1 MTTFD
6 ANKFFKED
14 TTTPDTTSTINMAT
28 DGLPLEVLNYVD
40 NYNQQKETQA
50 NLVKGY
56 GFGFGTEIGSG
67 LALSYA
73 LNSSGRAT
81 NAARNAK
88 YIYQTARGIQAANVA
103 TSGKSITPW
112 GAAAQVAGFVGTEAA
127 IWASSNYFGQSI
139 RKAYGVQDKIY
150 AGELISTAVF
160 GSFAQPI
167 EKGMEALKIGD
178 KVVKWRLSDGLADL
192 GAWKTR
198 EVIIKGVP
206 KMVSGASLG
215 LAESALRQEL
225 SIQVFGDQEDRNA
238 WDYLISTGAGAGVN
252 SFFGIF
258 SKTGAW
264 GRNQA
269 QLLSQRAVD
278 NMSVTLRQIDDEIA
292 AHIAKGKGGNP
303 RAYQSILRK
312 LNNKKKEHEDAL
324 AILQDNVDQLK
335 QADGINTKVETE
347 TPTTKA
353 VDIDEKPPKPLG
365 DETPEVK
372 PVQETTDAPTT
383 PGTIDDYWS
392 SLNKH
397 LNETRDF
404 SIKPVG
410 ADDPNRYLIIDNKTN
425 KQVGRVERIIKD
437 GEITFDQIAAKDA
450 DGNLIKGQGL
460 VDTIYDHDFGYVNK
474 NNLSGNVDAVSRKVL
489 KEFDKRSDQV
499 DIVSRTGENVAD
511 GVQIKFKGKQATDAP
526 TTPKDTPIKF
536 TKQNARTFL
545 SEIETGTGS
554 IKDIVNK
561 KPKYREASINNV
573 RKKYGDTVRVY
584 RVYTLIDGGKMRPDE
599 VVSVTVNPSTVRAL
613 DGSMPEAL
621 ISDKGATTGQRV
633 FRAYDV
639 PVENVVAD
647 VKLLGD
653 EAIKK
658 LNQQS
663 IQGKRN
669 KVSIQDIQDTIDSE
683 GELIVDLT
691 GIDPINE
698 TQFGGGLE
706 RRTRKSANLVPK
718 NKLEEFI
725 EEDIKFNSYTFTNKE
740 GKPTKDINEILAARD
755 NNKEYFEAVEKVIQ
769 FNKDFGI
776 DAPTTPKD
784 TPVPKDKID
793 QEIEQWDKDWKNA
806 VNNDVGS
813 TVVENIIIRA
823 NKLFDNAIFNENIFL
838 RKFTQGKLTKENLV
852 GYRDTIITQI
862 KLLDSVFAQI
872 NSLSGRA
879 IRANRADIENVANR
893 SVDSQNTAQL
903 KIALNNLKTRLD
915 EMIGDDV
922 DDFVPTVNK
931 LLDEEDVVSPGKGEG
946 IDSDVP
952 TATTSK
958 VQDALEKRIAKLQK
972 ELDDLVKGTE
982 KAKGEGKP
990 KTSRTED
997 ARIVALKR
1005 SIKNVKKYKAE
1016 AKKVTDLESEV
1027 ARLAKIAER
1036 NDIDEMRGAIK
1047 GSPKKPKEELNK
1059 RIAQLK
1065 KQQQAAKK
1073 LFRERVRKAL
1083 TEEQKALRNQER
1095 LKLYKAIRDY
1105 TESEIAQNA
1114 SNTASKV
1121 LRGARLMRKMA
1132 LVNSLTSVQAGVA
1145 TGVIEMFKLLPRTLA
1160 TRLLTKGKAGDK
1172 FAMHELEGASYAWS
1186 YLFNKEKRGQ
1196 VWKHMTRAF
1205 KEGEDPMFDKSSRFN
1220 DDTPLDQQI
1229 LPSGTRKIIQKATR
1243 DAEDEAMGVEGLNK
1257 FLKEQLSIGG
1267 FLKLLSYGG
1276 RGILAMDSG
1285 FKKIL
1290 FEQKV
1295 LVEMRQQG
1303 TLKFPN
1309 DPKKARE
1316 YSDKLFK
1323 NAFEDSDG
1331 LLILGKLEEMEYD
1344 FMKITENLMMASRT
1358 NNIEDVADNMIRK
1371 TFIDPIAKIVNDDS
1385 HMRNSITA
1393 AILETV
1399 FFTFYKTAVYTV
1411 AKSAIL
1417 ANPLRVLGLKMNP
1430 YKDLINDLN
1439 RNIAKERIA
1448 YKQFREQLKDSKD
1461 DATKERLKKELQ
1473 QSNQR
1478 VKEFETRIDRAEKRK
1493 FKYNQEV
1500 LTDVIMQIGVGGM
1513 AFGAGYAGYATGSNA
1528 FLTEAQK
1535 KRNPNMKPYQ
1545 FMGTDYKAAAPIVFL
1560 TAFMA
1565 DLGRYTRELGNV
1577 DKNGKPKNLS
1587 KETTPLNM
1595 FLKSI
1600 ASAAQEMPTSQAS
1613 RDVRNLFDEDKLG
1626 TVVSKWVASYI
1637 PNPAQVKKITRQVLN
1652 GEDVPDL
1659 RGASF
1664 GERLVY
1670 SAFGFGNK
1678 KIRRNMMG
1686 EPEISSYTAFHTVNR
1701 YAGSRNR
1708 PYEPWEEVV
1717 ATDKEAVISLEPS
1730 PKLGGL
1736 NMREFVD
1743 EEGTDLYY
1751 HFLKRIQEY
1760 GLQDIMNDFV
1770 ESNQFQAD
1778 FTELQIEN
1786 NEAKN
1791 LGLESF
1797 KTELRYHYNIIKE
1810 DLLADESFLKS
1821 FIGEDE
1827 RTILE
1832 HLDNTDEF
1840 IQIDK
1845 AEPMELKTLNPFNN

>member
-6 ANKFFKED
+6 ANKFFEED
-14 TTTPDTTSTINMAT
+14 TTTPNTTSTINMAT

-40 NYNQQKETQA
+40 NYNQQKETEA
-50 NLVKGY
+50 NYVAGY
-56 GFGFGTEIGSG
+56 GLGFTSEIGTG
-67 LALSYA
+67 LGLSYA

-88 YIYQTARGIQAANVA
+88 YLYQTARGIQATNLA
-103 TSGKSITPW
+103 TSYKSFTPW
-112 GAAAQVAGFVGTEAA
+112 GAAAQVAGFVGAEAT
-127 IWASSNYFGQSI
+127 IWATSNYFGQSI

-167 EKGMEALKIGD
+167 EKGMEAFKIGD
-178 KVVKWRLSDGLADL
+178 RLIKSTKWKISDGLVDL
-192 GAWKTR
+192 GAWKAR
-198 EVIIKGVP
+198 EVVIKGVP
-206 KMVSGASLG
+206 KMVSGATLG

-225 SIQVFGDQEDRNA
+225 AIQVFEDQESRNA
-238 WDYLISTGAGAGVN
+238 WDYLISTGAGAGIN
-252 SFFGIF
+252 SLFGIF

-264 GRNQA
+264 GRTQA
-269 QLLSQRAVD
+269 TTLSQRAVD
-278 NMSVTLRQIDDEIA
+278 RMGEAIELINADIA

-303 RAYQSILRK
+303 RAYGAKLRK
-312 LNNKKKEHEDAL
+312 LKDKLREHQDARD
-324 AILQDNVDQLK
+324 ILDDNLNQFK
-335 QADGINTKVETE
+335 QADEINTKVETE
-347 TPTTKA
+347 KPTTKP

-372 PVQETTDAPTT
+372 PTDEPEVKTVKETT
-383 PGTIDDYWS
+383 
-392 SLNKH
+392 
-397 LNETRDF
+397 
-404 SIKPVG
+404 
-410 ADDPNRYLIIDNKTN
+410 
-425 KQVGRVERIIKD
+425 
-437 GEITFDQIAAKDA
+437 
-450 DGNLIKGQGL
+450 
-460 VDTIYDHDFGYVNK
+460 
-474 NNLSGNVDAVSRKVL
+474 
-489 KEFDKRSDQV
+489 
-499 DIVSRTGENVAD
+499 
-511 GVQIKFKGKQATDAP
+511 
-526 TTPKDTPIKF
+526 
-536 TKQNARTFL
+536 
-545 SEIETGTGS
+545 
-554 IKDIVNK
+554 
-561 KPKYREASINNV
+561 
-573 RKKYGDTVRVY
+573 
-584 RVYTLIDGGKMRPDE
+584 
-599 VVSVTVNPSTVRAL
+599 
-613 DGSMPEAL
+613 
-621 ISDKGATTGQRV
+621 
-633 FRAYDV
+633 
-639 PVENVVAD
+639 
-647 VKLLGD
+647 
-653 EAIKK
+653 
-658 LNQQS
+658 
-663 IQGKRN
+663 
-669 KVSIQDIQDTIDSE
+669 
-683 GELIVDLT
+683 
-691 GIDPINE
+691 
-698 TQFGGGLE
+698 
-706 RRTRKSANLVPK
+706 
-718 NKLEEFI
+718 
-725 EEDIKFNSYTFTNKE
+725 
-740 GKPTKDINEILAARD
+740 
-755 NNKEYFEAVEKVIQ
+755 
-769 FNKDFGI
+769 

-784 TPVPKDKID
+784 TPVPKDKLD
-793 QEIEQWDKDWKNA
+793 QEIENWDKDWKNA

-838 RKFTQGKLTKENLV
+838 RKFTQGKLTKENLI

-903 KIALNNLKTRLD
+903 KLALNNLKTRLD

-931 LLDEEDVVSPGKGEG
+931 LLDEEDVVAPGKGEG
-946 IDSDVP
+946 IDSDAP

-972 ELDDLVKGTE
+972 ELDELVKGKE
-982 KAKGEGKP
+982 KATGEGKP

-1027 ARLAKIAER
+1027 ATLAKIAER

-1073 LFRERVRKAL
+1073 LFRERVRKVLA
-1083 TEEQKALRNQER
+1083 EEQKALRNQES

-1114 SNTASKV
+1114 SNTTSKV

-1205 KEGEDPMFDKSSRFN
+1205 NEGEDPMFDKSSRFN

-1229 LPSGTRKIIQKATR
+1229 LPSGTRKVIQKATR

-1257 FLKEQLSIGG
+1257 FLKENLSIGG
-1267 FLKLLSYGG
+1267 FLKLLSFGG
-1276 RGILAMDSG
+1276 RGILAIDSG

-1309 DPKKARE
+1309 DPVKAKE

-1393 AILETV
+1393 ALLETV

-1535 KRNPNMKPYQ
+1535 KRNPNMKPFQ
-1545 FMGTDYKAAAPIVFL
+1545 FMGTDYKAAAPVVFL
-1560 TAFMA
+1560 VSFMA
-1565 DLGRYTRELGNV
+1565 DLGRYTKELGNV

-1587 KETTPLNM
+1587 KETTPFNM

-1613 RDVRNLFDEDKLG
+1613 RDVRNLFDEDKLF

-1637 PNPAQVKKITRQVLN
+1637 PNPQQVKKITRQVIN

-1678 KIRRNMMG
+1678 KIKRNMMG

-1708 PYEPWEEVV
+1708 PYEPWEEIV
-1717 ATDKEAVISLEPS
+1717 ATDKEAVIPLEPS
-1730 PKLGGL
+1730 PKLEGL

-1778 FTELQIEN
+1778 FEELQIEN

-1810 DLLADESFLKS
+1810 DLLADESFLQS

-1840 IQIDK
+1840 ITIDK
-1845 AEPMELKTLNPFNN
+1845 AEPMELKTFSDILPKF

>member
-6 ANKFFKED
+6 ANKFFEED
-14 TTTPDTTSTINMAT
+14 TTTPNTTSTINMAT

-40 NYNQQKETQA
+40 NYNQQKETEA
-50 NLVKGY
+50 NYLLAY
-56 GFGFGTEIGSG
+56 GGGFTAEIGTG
-67 LALSYA
+67 LGLSYA

-88 YIYQTARGIQAANVA
+88 YLYQTARGIQAANVA
-103 TSGKSITPW
+103 TSGKAFTPW
-112 GAAAQVAGFVGTEAA
+112 GAFAQVAGFVGAEAT
-127 IWASSNYFGQSI
+127 IWATSNYFGQSI

-167 EKGMEALKIGD
+167 EQGMEAFKIGNRLI
-178 KVVKWRLSDGLADL
+178 KSTKWKISDGLVDL
-192 GAWKTR
+192 GAWKAR
-198 EVIIKGVP
+198 EVVIKGVP
-206 KMVSGASLG
+206 KMVSGATLG

-225 SIQVFGDQEDRNA
+225 AIQVFEDQESRNA
-238 WDYLISTGAGAGVN
+238 WDYLISTGAGAGIN
-252 SFFGIF
+252 SLFGIF

-264 GRNQA
+264 GRTQA
-269 QLLSQRAVD
+269 TTLSQRAVD
-278 NMSVTLRQIDDEIA
+278 RMGEAIELINADIA

-303 RAYQSILRK
+303 RAYQSILNK
-312 LNNKKKEHEDAL
+312 LQNKLREHQDARD
-324 AILQDNVDQLK
+324 ILDDNLNQFK
-335 QADGINTKVETE
+335 QADEINTKVETE
-347 TPTTKA
+347 KPTTKP

-372 PVQETTDAPTT
+372 PTDETPSLKPTDEPEVKTVKETTDAPTT
-383 PGTIDDYWS
+383 P
-392 SLNKH
+392 
-397 LNETRDF
+397 
-404 SIKPVG
+404 
-410 ADDPNRYLIIDNKTN
+410 
-425 KQVGRVERIIKD
+425 
-437 GEITFDQIAAKDA
+437 
-450 DGNLIKGQGL
+450 
-460 VDTIYDHDFGYVNK
+460 
-474 NNLSGNVDAVSRKVL
+474 
-489 KEFDKRSDQV
+489 
-499 DIVSRTGENVAD
+499 
-511 GVQIKFKGKQATDAP
+511 
-526 TTPKDTPIKF
+526 TP
-536 TKQNARTFL
+536 
-545 SEIETGTGS
+545 
-554 IKDIVNK
+554 
-561 KPKYREASINNV
+561 
-573 RKKYGDTVRVY
+573 
-584 RVYTLIDGGKMRPDE
+584 
-599 VVSVTVNPSTVRAL
+599 
-613 DGSMPEAL
+613 
-621 ISDKGATTGQRV
+621 
-633 FRAYDV
+633 
-639 PVENVVAD
+639 
-647 VKLLGD
+647 
-653 EAIKK
+653 
-658 LNQQS
+658 
-663 IQGKRN
+663 
-669 KVSIQDIQDTIDSE
+669 
-683 GELIVDLT
+683 
-691 GIDPINE
+691 
-698 TQFGGGLE
+698 
-706 RRTRKSANLVPK
+706 
-718 NKLEEFI
+718 
-725 EEDIKFNSYTFTNKE
+725 
-740 GKPTKDINEILAARD
+740 
-755 NNKEYFEAVEKVIQ
+755 
-769 FNKDFGI
+769 
-776 DAPTTPKD
+776 PKD
-784 TPVPKDKID
+784 TPVPKDKLD
-793 QEIEQWDKDWKNA
+793 QEIENWDKDWKNA

-838 RKFTQGKLTKENLV
+838 RKFTQGKLTKENLI

-915 EMIGDDV
+915 EMIGEDV

-931 LLDEEDVVSPGKGEG
+931 LLDEEDVVTPGKGEG

-972 ELDDLVKGTE
+972 ELDELVKGKE
-982 KAKGEGKP
+982 KATGEGKP

-1027 ARLAKIAER
+1027 ATLAKIAER

-1073 LFRERVRKAL
+1073 LFRERVRKTLA
-1083 TEEQKALRNQER
+1083 EEQKALRNQES

-1114 SNTASKV
+1114 SNTTSKV

-1205 KEGEDPMFDKSSRFN
+1205 NEGEDPMFDKSSRFN

-1229 LPSGTRKIIQKATR
+1229 LPSGTRKVIQKATR

-1257 FLKEQLSIGG
+1257 FLKENLSIGG
-1267 FLKLLSYGG
+1267 FLKLLSFGG
-1276 RGILAMDSG
+1276 RGILAIDSG

-1309 DPKKARE
+1309 DPVKAKE

-1331 LLILGKLEEMEYD
+1331 LHILGKLEEMEYD

-1393 AILETV
+1393 ALLETV

-1461 DATKERLKKELQ
+1461 DATKERLKRELQ

-1535 KRNPNMKPYQ
+1535 KRNPNMKPFQ
-1545 FMGTDYKAAAPIVFL
+1545 FMGTDYKAAAPVVFL
-1560 TAFMA
+1560 VSFMA
-1565 DLGRYTRELGNV
+1565 DLGRYTKELGNV

-1587 KETTPLNM
+1587 KETTPFNM

-1613 RDVRNLFDEDKLG
+1613 RDVRNLFDEDKLF

-1637 PNPAQVKKITRQVLN
+1637 PNPQQVKKITRQVIN

-1664 GERLVY
+1664 AERLVY

-1678 KIRRNMMG
+1678 KIKRNMMG

-1717 ATDKEAVISLEPS
+1717 ATDKEAVIPLEPS
-1730 PKLGGL
+1730 PKLEGL

-1770 ESNQFQAD
+1770 ESNQFEAD

-1810 DLLADESFLKS
+1810 DLLADESFLQS

-1840 IQIDK
+1840 ITIDK

>member
-1 MTTFD
+1 MTKFD
-6 ANKFFKED
+6 ANKFFEED
-14 TTTPDTTSTINMAT
+14 TTTPNTTSTINMAT
-28 DGLPLEVLNYVD
+28 DGLPIEVMNYVD
-40 NYNQQKETQA
+40 NYNQQKETEA
-50 NLVKGY
+50 NYVAGY
-56 GFGFGTEIGSG
+56 GLGFTSEIGTG
-67 LALSYA
+67 LGLSYA

-88 YIYQTARGIQAANVA
+88 YLYQTARGIQATNLA
-103 TSGKSITPW
+103 TSYKSFTPW
-112 GAAAQVAGFVGTEAA
+112 GAAAQVAGFVGAEAT
-127 IWASSNYFGQSI
+127 IWATSNYFGQSI

-167 EKGMEALKIGD
+167 EKGMEAFKIGD
-178 KVVKWRLSDGLADL
+178 RLIKSTKWKISDGLVDL
-192 GAWKTR
+192 GAWKAR
-198 EVIIKGVP
+198 EVVIKGVP
-206 KMVSGASLG
+206 KMVSGATLG

-225 SIQVFGDQEDRNA
+225 AIQVFEDQESRNA
-238 WDYLISTGAGAGVN
+238 WDYLISTGAGAGIN
-252 SFFGIF
+252 SLFGIF

-264 GRNQA
+264 GRTQA
-269 QLLSQRAVD
+269 TTLSQRAVD
-278 NMSVTLRQIDDEIA
+278 RMGEAIELINADIA

-303 RAYQSILRK
+303 RAYGAKLRK
-312 LNNKKKEHEDAL
+312 LKDKLREHQDARD
-324 AILQDNVDQLK
+324 ILDDNLNQFK
-335 QADGINTKVETE
+335 QADEINTKVETE
-347 TPTTKA
+347 KPTTKP

-372 PVQETTDAPTT
+372 PTDEPEVKTVKETT
-383 PGTIDDYWS
+383 
-392 SLNKH
+392 
-397 LNETRDF
+397 
-404 SIKPVG
+404 
-410 ADDPNRYLIIDNKTN
+410 
-425 KQVGRVERIIKD
+425 
-437 GEITFDQIAAKDA
+437 
-450 DGNLIKGQGL
+450 
-460 VDTIYDHDFGYVNK
+460 
-474 NNLSGNVDAVSRKVL
+474 
-489 KEFDKRSDQV
+489 
-499 DIVSRTGENVAD
+499 
-511 GVQIKFKGKQATDAP
+511 
-526 TTPKDTPIKF
+526 
-536 TKQNARTFL
+536 
-545 SEIETGTGS
+545 
-554 IKDIVNK
+554 
-561 KPKYREASINNV
+561 
-573 RKKYGDTVRVY
+573 
-584 RVYTLIDGGKMRPDE
+584 
-599 VVSVTVNPSTVRAL
+599 
-613 DGSMPEAL
+613 
-621 ISDKGATTGQRV
+621 
-633 FRAYDV
+633 
-639 PVENVVAD
+639 
-647 VKLLGD
+647 
-653 EAIKK
+653 
-658 LNQQS
+658 
-663 IQGKRN
+663 
-669 KVSIQDIQDTIDSE
+669 
-683 GELIVDLT
+683 
-691 GIDPINE
+691 
-698 TQFGGGLE
+698 
-706 RRTRKSANLVPK
+706 
-718 NKLEEFI
+718 
-725 EEDIKFNSYTFTNKE
+725 
-740 GKPTKDINEILAARD
+740 
-755 NNKEYFEAVEKVIQ
+755 
-769 FNKDFGI
+769 

-784 TPVPKDKID
+784 TPVPKDKLD
-793 QEIEQWDKDWKNA
+793 QEIENWDKDWKNA

-838 RKFTQGKLTKENLV
+838 RKFTQGKLTKENLI

-903 KIALNNLKTRLD
+903 KLALNNLKTRLD

-931 LLDEEDVVSPGKGEG
+931 LLDEEDVVAPGKGEG
-946 IDSDVP
+946 IDSDAP

-972 ELDDLVKGTE
+972 ELDELVKGKE
-982 KAKGEGKP
+982 KATGEGKP

-1027 ARLAKIAER
+1027 ATLAKIAER

-1073 LFRERVRKAL
+1073 LFRERVRKVLA
-1083 TEEQKALRNQER
+1083 EEQKALRNQES

-1114 SNTASKV
+1114 SNTTSKV

-1243 DAEDEAMGVEGLNK
+1243 DAEDEAMGSEGVTK
-1257 FLKEQLSIGG
+1257 FLTENLSIGG
-1267 FLKLLSYGG
+1267 FLKLLSFGG
-1276 RGILAMDSG
+1276 RGILAIDSG

-1309 DPKKARE
+1309 DPVKAKE

-1393 AILETV
+1393 ALLETV

-1535 KRNPNMKPYQ
+1535 KRNPNMKPFQ
-1545 FMGTDYKAAAPIVFL
+1545 FMGTDYKAAAPVVFL
-1560 TAFMA
+1560 VSFMA
-1565 DLGRYTRELGNV
+1565 DLGRYTKELGNV

-1587 KETTPLNM
+1587 KETTPFNM

-1613 RDVRNLFDEDKLG
+1613 RDVRNLFDEDKLF

-1637 PNPAQVKKITRQVLN
+1637 PNPQQVKKITRQVIN

-1678 KIRRNMMG
+1678 KIKRNMMG

-1708 PYEPWEEVV
+1708 PYEPWEEIV
-1717 ATDKEAVISLEPS
+1717 ATDKEAVIPLEPS
-1730 PKLGGL
+1730 PKLEGL

-1778 FTELQIEN
+1778 FEELQIEN

-1810 DLLADESFLKS
+1810 DLLADESFLQS

-1840 IQIDK
+1840 ITIDK
-1845 AEPMELKTLNPFNN
+1845 AEPMELKTFSDILPKF

>member
-6 ANKFFKED
+6 ANKFFEED
-14 TTTPDTTSTINMAT
+14 TTTPNTTSTINMAT

-40 NYNQQKETQA
+40 NYNQQKETEA
-50 NLVKGY
+50 NYLLAY
-56 GFGFGTEIGSG
+56 GGGFTAEIGTG
-67 LALSYA
+67 LGLSYA

-88 YIYQTARGIQAANVA
+88 YLYQTARGIQAANVVTA
-103 TSGKSITPW
+103 GKSFTPW
-112 GAAAQVAGFVGTEAA
+112 GAAVQVAGFVGTEAA
-127 IWASSNYFGQSI
+127 IWAGSNYFGQSI

-167 EKGMEALKIGD
+167 EKGMEAFKIGD
-178 KVVKWRLSDGLADL
+178 RLIKSTKWKISDGLVDL
-192 GAWKTR
+192 GAWKAR
-198 EVIIKGVP
+198 EVVIKGVP
-206 KMVSGASLG
+206 KMVSGATLG

-225 SIQVFGDQEDRNA
+225 AIQVFEDQESRNA
-238 WDYLISTGAGAGVN
+238 WDYLISTGAGAGIN
-252 SFFGIF
+252 SLFGIF

-269 QLLSQRAVD
+269 TTLSQRAVD
-278 NMSVTLRQIDDEIA
+278 RMGEAIELINADIA

-303 RAYQSILRK
+303 RAYGAKLRK
-312 LNNKKKEHEDAL
+312 LKDKLREHQDARD
-324 AILQDNVDQLK
+324 ILDDNLNQFK
-335 QADGINTKVETE
+335 QADEINTKVETE
-347 TPTTKA
+347 TPTTKP

-372 PVQETTDAPTT
+372 PTDETPSLKPTDEPEVKTVKETTDAPTT
-383 PGTIDDYWS
+383 P
-392 SLNKH
+392 
-397 LNETRDF
+397 
-404 SIKPVG
+404 
-410 ADDPNRYLIIDNKTN
+410 
-425 KQVGRVERIIKD
+425 
-437 GEITFDQIAAKDA
+437 
-450 DGNLIKGQGL
+450 
-460 VDTIYDHDFGYVNK
+460 
-474 NNLSGNVDAVSRKVL
+474 
-489 KEFDKRSDQV
+489 
-499 DIVSRTGENVAD
+499 
-511 GVQIKFKGKQATDAP
+511 
-526 TTPKDTPIKF
+526 TP
-536 TKQNARTFL
+536 
-545 SEIETGTGS
+545 
-554 IKDIVNK
+554 
-561 KPKYREASINNV
+561 
-573 RKKYGDTVRVY
+573 
-584 RVYTLIDGGKMRPDE
+584 
-599 VVSVTVNPSTVRAL
+599 
-613 DGSMPEAL
+613 
-621 ISDKGATTGQRV
+621 
-633 FRAYDV
+633 
-639 PVENVVAD
+639 
-647 VKLLGD
+647 
-653 EAIKK
+653 
-658 LNQQS
+658 
-663 IQGKRN
+663 
-669 KVSIQDIQDTIDSE
+669 
-683 GELIVDLT
+683 
-691 GIDPINE
+691 
-698 TQFGGGLE
+698 
-706 RRTRKSANLVPK
+706 
-718 NKLEEFI
+718 
-725 EEDIKFNSYTFTNKE
+725 
-740 GKPTKDINEILAARD
+740 
-755 NNKEYFEAVEKVIQ
+755 
-769 FNKDFGI
+769 
-776 DAPTTPKD
+776 PKD
-784 TPVPKDKID
+784 TPVPKDKLD
-793 QEIEQWDKDWKNA
+793 QEIENWDKDWKNA

-838 RKFTQGKLTKENLV
+838 RKFTQGKLTKENLI

-915 EMIGDDV
+915 EMIGEDV

-931 LLDEEDVVSPGKGEG
+931 LLDEEDVVTPGKGEG

-958 VQDALEKRIAKLQK
+958 VQDALDKRITKLQK
-972 ELDDLVKGTE
+972 ELDELVKGKE
-982 KAKGEGKP
+982 KATGEGKP

-1027 ARLAKIAER
+1027 ATLAKIAER

-1047 GSPKKPKEELNK
+1047 GSPKKPQEELNK

-1083 TEEQKALRNQER
+1083 AEEQKALRNQES

-1114 SNTASKV
+1114 SNTTSKV

-1205 KEGEDPMFDKSSRFN
+1205 NEGEDPMFDKSSRFN

-1229 LPSGTRKIIQKATR
+1229 LPSGTRKVIQKATR

-1257 FLKEQLSIGG
+1257 FLKENLSIGG
-1267 FLKLLSYGG
+1267 FLKLLSFGG
-1276 RGILAMDSG
+1276 RGILAIDSG

-1309 DPKKARE
+1309 DPVKAKE

-1331 LLILGKLEEMEYD
+1331 LHILGKLEEMEYD

-1393 AILETV
+1393 ALLETV

-1535 KRNPNMKPYQ
+1535 KRNPNMKPFQ
-1545 FMGTDYKAAAPIVFL
+1545 FMGTDYKAAAPVVFL
-1560 TAFMA
+1560 VSFMA
-1565 DLGRYTRELGNV
+1565 DLGRYTKELGNV

-1587 KETTPLNM
+1587 KETTPFNM

-1613 RDVRNLFDEDKLG
+1613 RDVRNLFDEDKLF

-1637 PNPAQVKKITRQVLN
+1637 PNPQQVKKITRQVIN

-1664 GERLVY
+1664 AERLVY

-1717 ATDKEAVISLEPS
+1717 ATDKEAVIPLEPS
-1730 PKLGGL
+1730 PKLEGL

-1770 ESNQFQAD
+1770 ESNQFEAD

-1810 DLLADESFLKS
+1810 DLLADESFLQS

-1840 IQIDK
+1840 ITIDK

>member
-1 MTTFD
+1 MTKFD
-6 ANKFFKED
+6 ANKFFEED
-14 TTTPDTTSTINMAT
+14 TTTPNTTSTINMAT
-28 DGLPLEVLNYVD
+28 DGLPIEVMNYVD
-40 NYNQQKETQA
+40 NYNQQKETEA
-50 NLVKGY
+50 NYVAGY
-56 GFGFGTEIGSG
+56 GLGFTSEIGTG
-67 LALSYA
+67 LGLSYA

-88 YIYQTARGIQAANVA
+88 YLYQTARGIQATNLA
-103 TSGKSITPW
+103 TSYKSFTPW
-112 GAAAQVAGFVGTEAA
+112 GAAAQVAGFVGAEAT
-127 IWASSNYFGQSI
+127 IWATSNYFGQSI

-167 EKGMEALKIGD
+167 EKGMEAFKIGD
-178 KVVKWRLSDGLADL
+178 RLIKSTKWKISDGLVDL
-192 GAWKTR
+192 GAWKAR
-198 EVIIKGVP
+198 EVVIKGVP
-206 KMVSGASLG
+206 KMVSGATLG

-225 SIQVFGDQEDRNA
+225 AIQVFEDQESRNA
-238 WDYLISTGAGAGVN
+238 WDYLISTGAGAGIN
-252 SFFGIF
+252 SLFGIF

-264 GRNQA
+264 GRTQA
-269 QLLSQRAVD
+269 TTLSQRAVD
-278 NMSVTLRQIDDEIA
+278 RMGEAIELINADIA

-303 RAYQSILRK
+303 RAYGAKLRK
-312 LNNKKKEHEDAL
+312 LKDKLREHQDARD
-324 AILQDNVDQLK
+324 ILDDNLNQFK
-335 QADGINTKVETE
+335 QADEINTKVETE
-347 TPTTKA
+347 KPTTKP

-372 PVQETTDAPTT
+372 PTDEPEVKTVKETT
-383 PGTIDDYWS
+383 
-392 SLNKH
+392 
-397 LNETRDF
+397 
-404 SIKPVG
+404 
-410 ADDPNRYLIIDNKTN
+410 
-425 KQVGRVERIIKD
+425 
-437 GEITFDQIAAKDA
+437 
-450 DGNLIKGQGL
+450 
-460 VDTIYDHDFGYVNK
+460 
-474 NNLSGNVDAVSRKVL
+474 
-489 KEFDKRSDQV
+489 
-499 DIVSRTGENVAD
+499 
-511 GVQIKFKGKQATDAP
+511 
-526 TTPKDTPIKF
+526 
-536 TKQNARTFL
+536 
-545 SEIETGTGS
+545 
-554 IKDIVNK
+554 
-561 KPKYREASINNV
+561 
-573 RKKYGDTVRVY
+573 
-584 RVYTLIDGGKMRPDE
+584 
-599 VVSVTVNPSTVRAL
+599 
-613 DGSMPEAL
+613 
-621 ISDKGATTGQRV
+621 
-633 FRAYDV
+633 
-639 PVENVVAD
+639 
-647 VKLLGD
+647 
-653 EAIKK
+653 
-658 LNQQS
+658 
-663 IQGKRN
+663 
-669 KVSIQDIQDTIDSE
+669 
-683 GELIVDLT
+683 
-691 GIDPINE
+691 
-698 TQFGGGLE
+698 
-706 RRTRKSANLVPK
+706 
-718 NKLEEFI
+718 
-725 EEDIKFNSYTFTNKE
+725 
-740 GKPTKDINEILAARD
+740 
-755 NNKEYFEAVEKVIQ
+755 
-769 FNKDFGI
+769 

-784 TPVPKDKID
+784 TPVPKDKLD
-793 QEIEQWDKDWKNA
+793 QEIENWDKDWKNA

-838 RKFTQGKLTKENLV
+838 RKFTQGKLTKENLI

-903 KIALNNLKTRLD
+903 KLALNNLKTRLD

-931 LLDEEDVVSPGKGEG
+931 LLDEEDVVAPGKGEG
-946 IDSDVP
+946 IDSDAP

-972 ELDDLVKGTE
+972 ELDELVKGKE
-982 KAKGEGKP
+982 KATGEGKP

-1027 ARLAKIAER
+1027 ATLAKIAER

-1073 LFRERVRKAL
+1073 LFRERVRKVLA
-1083 TEEQKALRNQER
+1083 EEQKALRNQES

-1114 SNTASKV
+1114 SNTTSKV

-1205 KEGEDPMFDKSSRFN
+1205 NEGEDPMFDKSSRFN

-1229 LPSGTRKIIQKATR
+1229 LPSGTRKVIQKATR

-1257 FLKEQLSIGG
+1257 FLKENLSIGG
-1267 FLKLLSYGG
+1267 FLKLLSFGG
-1276 RGILAMDSG
+1276 RGILAIDSG

-1309 DPKKARE
+1309 DPVKAKE

-1393 AILETV
+1393 ALLETV

-1535 KRNPNMKPYQ
+1535 KRNPNMKPFQ
-1545 FMGTDYKAAAPIVFL
+1545 FMGTDYKAAAPVVFL
-1560 TAFMA
+1560 VSFMA
-1565 DLGRYTRELGNV
+1565 DLGRYTKELGNV

-1587 KETTPLNM
+1587 KETTPFNM

-1613 RDVRNLFDEDKLG
+1613 RDVRNLFDEDKLF

-1637 PNPAQVKKITRQVLN
+1637 PNPQQVKKITRQVIN

-1678 KIRRNMMG
+1678 KIKRNMMG

-1708 PYEPWEEVV
+1708 PYEPWEEIV
-1717 ATDKEAVISLEPS
+1717 ATDKEAVIPLEPS
-1730 PKLGGL
+1730 PKLEGL

-1778 FTELQIEN
+1778 FEELQIEN

-1810 DLLADESFLKS
+1810 DLLADESFLQS

-1840 IQIDK
+1840 ITIDK
-1845 AEPMELKTLNPFNN
+1845 AEPMELKTFSDILPKF

>member
-1 MTTFD
+1 MTKFD
-6 ANKFFKED
+6 ANKFFEED
-14 TTTPDTTSTINMAT
+14 TTTPNTTSTINMAT
-28 DGLPLEVLNYVD
+28 DGLPIEVMNYVD
-40 NYNQQKETQA
+40 NYNQQKETEA
-50 NLVKGY
+50 NYVAGY
-56 GFGFGTEIGSG
+56 GLGFTSEIGTG
-67 LALSYA
+67 LGLSYA

-88 YIYQTARGIQAANVA
+88 YLYQTARGIQATNLA
-103 TSGKSITPW
+103 TSYKSFTPW
-112 GAAAQVAGFVGTEAA
+112 GAAAQVAGFVGAEAT
-127 IWASSNYFGQSI
+127 IWATSNYFGQSI

-167 EKGMEALKIGD
+167 EKGMEAFKIGD
-178 KVVKWRLSDGLADL
+178 RLIKSTKWKISDGLVDL
-192 GAWKTR
+192 GAWKAR
-198 EVIIKGVP
+198 EVVIKGVP
-206 KMVSGASLG
+206 KMVSGATLG

-225 SIQVFGDQEDRNA
+225 AIQVFEDQESRNA
-238 WDYLISTGAGAGVN
+238 WDYLISTGAGAGIN
-252 SFFGIF
+252 SLFGIF

-264 GRNQA
+264 GRTQA
-269 QLLSQRAVD
+269 TTLSQRAVD
-278 NMSVTLRQIDDEIA
+278 RMGEAIELINADIA

-303 RAYQSILRK
+303 RAYGAKLRK
-312 LNNKKKEHEDAL
+312 LKDKLREHQDARD
-324 AILQDNVDQLK
+324 ILDDNLNQFK
-335 QADGINTKVETE
+335 QADEINTKVETE
-347 TPTTKA
+347 KPTTKP

-372 PVQETTDAPTT
+372 PTDEPEVKTVQETT
-383 PGTIDDYWS
+383 
-392 SLNKH
+392 
-397 LNETRDF
+397 
-404 SIKPVG
+404 
-410 ADDPNRYLIIDNKTN
+410 
-425 KQVGRVERIIKD
+425 
-437 GEITFDQIAAKDA
+437 
-450 DGNLIKGQGL
+450 
-460 VDTIYDHDFGYVNK
+460 
-474 NNLSGNVDAVSRKVL
+474 
-489 KEFDKRSDQV
+489 
-499 DIVSRTGENVAD
+499 
-511 GVQIKFKGKQATDAP
+511 
-526 TTPKDTPIKF
+526 
-536 TKQNARTFL
+536 
-545 SEIETGTGS
+545 
-554 IKDIVNK
+554 
-561 KPKYREASINNV
+561 
-573 RKKYGDTVRVY
+573 
-584 RVYTLIDGGKMRPDE
+584 
-599 VVSVTVNPSTVRAL
+599 
-613 DGSMPEAL
+613 
-621 ISDKGATTGQRV
+621 
-633 FRAYDV
+633 
-639 PVENVVAD
+639 
-647 VKLLGD
+647 
-653 EAIKK
+653 
-658 LNQQS
+658 
-663 IQGKRN
+663 
-669 KVSIQDIQDTIDSE
+669 
-683 GELIVDLT
+683 
-691 GIDPINE
+691 
-698 TQFGGGLE
+698 
-706 RRTRKSANLVPK
+706 
-718 NKLEEFI
+718 
-725 EEDIKFNSYTFTNKE
+725 
-740 GKPTKDINEILAARD
+740 
-755 NNKEYFEAVEKVIQ
+755 
-769 FNKDFGI
+769 

-784 TPVPKDKID
+784 TPVPKDKLD
-793 QEIEQWDKDWKNA
+793 QEIENWDKDWKNA

-838 RKFTQGKLTKENLV
+838 RKFTQGKLTKENLI

-903 KIALNNLKTRLD
+903 KLALNNLKTRLD

-931 LLDEEDVVSPGKGEG
+931 LLDEEDVVAPGKGEG
-946 IDSDVP
+946 IDSDAP

-972 ELDDLVKGTE
+972 ELDELVKGKE
-982 KAKGEGKP
+982 KATGEGKP

-1027 ARLAKIAER
+1027 ATLAKIAER

-1073 LFRERVRKAL
+1073 LFRERVRKVLA
-1083 TEEQKALRNQER
+1083 EEQKALRNQES

-1114 SNTASKV
+1114 SNTTSKV

-1205 KEGEDPMFDKSSRFN
+1205 NEGEDPMFDKSSRFN

-1229 LPSGTRKIIQKATR
+1229 LPSGTRKVIQKATR

-1257 FLKEQLSIGG
+1257 FLKENLSIGG
-1267 FLKLLSYGG
+1267 FLKLLSFGG
-1276 RGILAMDSG
+1276 RGILAIDSG

-1309 DPKKARE
+1309 DPVKAKE

-1393 AILETV
+1393 ALLETV

-1535 KRNPNMKPYQ
+1535 KRNPNMKPFQ
-1545 FMGTDYKAAAPIVFL
+1545 FMGTDYKAAAPVVFL
-1560 TAFMA
+1560 VSFMA
-1565 DLGRYTRELGNV
+1565 DLGRYTKELGNV

-1587 KETTPLNM
+1587 KETTPFNM

-1613 RDVRNLFDEDKLG
+1613 RDVRNLFDEDKLF

-1637 PNPAQVKKITRQVLN
+1637 PNPQQVKKITRQVIN

-1678 KIRRNMMG
+1678 KIKRNMMG

-1708 PYEPWEEVV
+1708 PYEPWEEIV
-1717 ATDKEAVISLEPS
+1717 ATDKEAVIPLEPS
-1730 PKLGGL
+1730 PKLEGL

-1778 FTELQIEN
+1778 FEELQIEN

-1810 DLLADESFLKS
+1810 DLLADESFLQS

-1840 IQIDK
+1840 ITIDK
-1845 AEPMELKTLNPFNN
+1845 AEPMELKTFSDILPKF